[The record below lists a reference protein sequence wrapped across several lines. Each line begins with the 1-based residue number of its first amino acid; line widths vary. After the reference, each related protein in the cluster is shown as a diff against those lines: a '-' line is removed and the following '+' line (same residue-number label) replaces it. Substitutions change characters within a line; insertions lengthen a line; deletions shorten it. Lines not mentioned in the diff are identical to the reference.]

1 LLAKKFNALK
11 DIKARYNFIIKNI
24 IYMKVVILAG
34 GKGTR
39 ISEES
44 INKPKPLIEI
54 GSKPIIWH
62 IMKHYSH
69 FGLND
74 FIICCGYKGYLL
86 KEYFANYYMHNSDI
100 TIDLKNNNLEIKKT
114 NSEPWKISLVDTGEN
129 TMTGGRILKIKD
141 ILKKEKDFCL
151 TYGDGV
157 SNINIKKLIDFHKR
171 NKKLATITVVKPQ
184 GRYGMINLNKNNLVE
199 KFAEKPDGDGSWV
212 NGGFFV
218 FNQGIFNFLKKDSD
232 ILEQGPIQKISKK
245 KQLSAYKH
253 LGFWKAMDTL
263 NDKNYLE
270 DLWSKSKCPWK
281 IW

>member
-1 LLAKKFNALK
+1 
-11 DIKARYNFIIKNI
+11 
-24 IYMKVVILAG
+24 MKVVILAG

-62 IMKHYSH
+62 IMKHYSY

-86 KEYFANYYMHNSDI
+86 KEYFVNYYMHNSDI

-157 SNINIKKLIDFHKR
+157 SNINIKKLIDFHKK
-171 NKKLATITVVKPQ
+171 NKKLATITAIKPQ

-232 ILEQGPIQKISKK
+232 ILEQGPIQKISKN
-245 KQLSAYKH
+245 KQLVAYKH

-270 DLWSKSKCPWK
+270 DLWSKPKCPWK
-281 IW
+281 SW

>member
-1 LLAKKFNALK
+1 
-11 DIKARYNFIIKNI
+11 
-24 IYMKVVILAG
+24 MKVVILAG

-54 GSKPIIWH
+54 GAKPIIWH

-86 KEYFANYYMHNSDI
+86 KEYFANYYMHNSDL
-100 TIDLKNNNLEIKKT
+100 TIDLKNNNLEIKRT

-141 ILKKEKDFCL
+141 ILNKEKDFCL

-157 SNINIKKLIDFHKR
+157 SNINIKKLIDFHKK

-184 GRYGMINLNKNNLVE
+184 GRYGMIDLNKNNLVE

-232 ILEQGPIQKISKK
+232 ILEQGPIQKISKN
-245 KQLSAYKH
+245 KQLAAYKH

-270 DLWSKSKCPWK
+270 DLWSKPKCPWK
-281 IW
+281 NW

>member
-1 LLAKKFNALK
+1 
-11 DIKARYNFIIKNI
+11 
-24 IYMKVVILAG
+24 MKVVILAG
-34 GKGTR
+34 GKGSR

-44 INKPKPLIEI
+44 IYKPKPLIEI
-54 GSKPIIWH
+54 GGKPIIWH
-62 IMKHYSH
+62 IMKQYSH
-69 FGLND
+69 YGLND

-86 KEYFANYYMHNSDI
+86 KEYFANYYMHNSDL
-100 TIDLKNNNLEIKKT
+100 TIDLKSNNLEIKKI

-129 TMTGGRILKIKD
+129 TMTGGRILKIKN
-141 ILKKEKDFCL
+141 ILKKEENFCL

-157 SNINIKKLIDFHKR
+157 SNINIKKLIDFHKK
-171 NKKLATITVVKPQ
+171 NKKIATITVVKPQ
-184 GRYGMINLNKNNLVE
+184 GRYGMIDLNKKHLVK

-218 FNQGIFNFLKKDSD
+218 FNQSIFNFLKKDSD

-245 KQLSAYKH
+245 KQLAAYKH

-270 DLWSKSKCPWK
+270 DLWFKSKCPWK